1 MAFFDSL
8 GAKLS
13 KTGQKTMQKANDL
26 ADITKLNL
34 RTGELNKAVQELYA
48 RLGEQYYALHS
59 ESPEAALAEICGE
72 IGKANQELEQIR
84 TGLQILKQ
92 IKVCPSCGSE
102 NSSDARFCSQCS
114 AALPELTP
122 RQEPQLEGQ
131 ACTQC
136 GAPVL
141 ENAQFCTKCGAR
153 LSLPKAEPQ
162 PAGLPADPPDECFA
176 PQPEDND
183 NR

>member
-1 MAFFDSL
+1 MA
-8 GAKLS
+8 
-13 KTGQKTMQKANDL
+13 
-26 ADITKLNL
+26 
-34 RTGELNKAVQELYA
+34 EV
-48 RLGEQYYALHS
+48 
-59 ESPEAALAEICGE
+59 CGE

-84 TGLQILKQ
+84 TDLQLLKQ

-131 ACTQC
+131 VCTQC

-153 LSLPKAEPQ
+153 LNLPKEEPQ